1 MRLAYFT
8 SRKNQPDFK
17 TYLRRTVAMRNA
29 HENERTAARTAGTV
43 LAVAIAQYL
52 VAFYS
57 WSLVR
62 DRQLTRHCG
71 ISVSDCNARFL
82 NVDVIS
88 YATQAELGGTAGSR
102 KTFGGMPARLH
113 VMCAR

>member
-1 MRLAYFT
+1 MRLACFT

-52 VAFYS
+52 VAFYG

-62 DRQLTRHCG
+62 DRQLTHC
-71 ISVSDCNARFL
+71 
-82 NVDVIS
+82 
-88 YATQAELGGTAGSR
+88 ATGCRTVTPGFSTLT
-102 KTFGGMPARLH
+102 
-113 VMCAR
+113 